1 MSTGQDRDQRGGL
14 GLHRIKKNC
23 PDPEMEVFRVAC
35 QLWERTTEGGRSMY
49 LEEMDNTWVAEVSE
63 VELPDLLISASPI
76 LD

>member
-1 MSTGQDRDQRGGL
+1 
-14 GLHRIKKNC
+14 
-23 PDPEMEVFRVAC
+23 MEVFRVAC